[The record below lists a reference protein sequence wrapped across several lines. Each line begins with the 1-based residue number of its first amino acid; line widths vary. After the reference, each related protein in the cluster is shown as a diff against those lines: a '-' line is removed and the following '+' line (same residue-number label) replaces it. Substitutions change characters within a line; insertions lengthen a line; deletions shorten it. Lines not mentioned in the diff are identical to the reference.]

1 MRQIKFRAW
10 HKVRKEMYE
19 VYGLTSEYVFKK
31 TDDGVGNPGVPD
43 KLEDV
48 ELMQYTGLKDK
59 NGKEIYEGDILVFTT
74 LSDSGIT
81 ETKHDPVFIQ
91 WNNYKST
98 YDFNDNKNRVLGDYP
113 FFKYWTLE
121 SMRQYEVEVIGN
133 IYENPNL
140 IN

>member
-59 NGKEIYEGDILVFTT
+59 NGKDIYEGDILA
-74 LSDSGIT
+74 
-81 ETKHDPVFIQ
+81 
-91 WNNYKST
+91 YKSHHPKHKDKT
-98 YDFNDNKNRVLGDYP
+98 FNNVVEFAIGQSLCGWRMRNKNTIVKATPYKFG
-113 FFKYWTLE
+113 T
-121 SMRQYEVEVIGN
+121 SQIIGN
-133 IYENPNL
+133 IYEHSHLLTPDPKG
-140 IN
+140 